1 MPQPVP
7 PPPPAKGFGLIPWFI
22 IFIVAVA
29 VLGYFKDSFEFK
41 KDTET
46 GKTKLVNHG
55 DKFKFS
61 AGATS
66 FFIP

>member
-1 MPQPVP
+1 MTS
-7 PPPPAKGFGLIPWFI
+7 K
-22 IFIVAVA
+22 
-29 VLGYFKDSFEFK
+29 SH
-41 KDTET
+41 
-46 GKTKLVNHG
+46 NHG